1 MNVVRLLNF
10 LQKIIDKTFNYVG
23 MYIQLIFLYMQS
35 TLEKTEKTINLWGV
49 VDSGKNRKNNQPVRH
64 SQLRKKQKKQS
75 TCEAQSTP
83 KKTEKTINL
92 WWLSRKNRKNNQPV
106 RHSQLQK
113 KQKNQS
119 TCEAWSTLEHLR
131 CHQKHA
137 PGCIQRLAWWWWL
150 WITLQKNRKNNQPV
164 RCGLLWKKRQPV
176 RCGQLQSTC
185 IVIKSMHLAAFRDW
199 HDDDN
204 SRWLSRKIEK
214 QSTCEV
220 QLTLEKTEKT
230 INLWGMVN
238 SKKNRKNSQPVRHGR
253 LWSTCIIIESIHLAA
268 FGDWHCDDDS
278 GRLSRKNRKINQP
291 VSRSGLQKKKKKQL
305 TCEVWSTSEKI
316 EKTINLSP
324 SNASGCIWRPAWWQ
338 RLWRMTPEH
347 LWCCW
352 LWRKKEKQ
360 LTCEVQKDCQLCRPK
375 HAPAFRDQHDGK
387 DSRWL

>member
-1 MNVVRLLNF
+1 VW
-10 LQKIIDKTFNYVG
+10 
-23 MYIQLIFLYMQS
+23 S
-35 TLEKTEKTINLWGV
+35 TPEKTEKTINLWGTV
-49 VDSGKNRKNNQPVRH
+49 NSVKNRKNNQPVRR

-75 TCEAQSTP
+75 TCDDCQE
-83 KKTEKTINL
+83 KTEKTINL
-92 WWLSRKNRKNNQPV
+92 WGTVNSRKNRKTNQPV
-106 RHSQLQK
+106 RHGRLW
-113 KQKNQS
+113 S
-119 TCEAWSTLEHLR
+119 TCVVIKSMHLAAFR
-131 CHQKHA
+131 DWHDDDDS
-137 PGCIQRLAWWWWL
+137 
-150 WITLQKNRKNNQPV
+150 
-164 RCGLLWKKRQPV
+164 GLLSRKTEKTINLWGAVYSEKKRQPV

-375 HAPAFRDQHDGK
+375 HAPAFRDRHDGK